1 MPNIPSMTQPTSG
14 GQDDLSA
21 AEAED
26 DEAADSERESDRQ
39 MYGEDDMDPSSHPAY
54 VVEDEDEDELLAE
67 PPRGGSGQ
75 RGRNGLRTAA
85 ASSSSSAP
93 KSSPLEPA
101 KARGAPAGSDDKS
114 KSQRKPRGNLPP
126 APAFDGDKKKDPKC
140 FRKWSAKV
148 DSYVEIAKNII
159 DDSEIG
165 LRLHAA
171 LDGDAADY
179 LEDIPART
187 FGVEKGWQVLLRV
200 LKEKFDEKR
209 MHKVGSAMRGFFR
222 LNLGD
227 KSYSM
232 LEVADAMDKAA
243 RRCREANLTIPDE
256 IMIYFFFEHTQSS
269 TERQANLLLRT
280 GGEYNW
286 KKMKAAVELLY
297 QNVNVRTNTAG
308 GRDVRDRGGR
318 GGRAAHEAHI
328 QQSPISHDYAD
339 LWKLPGNEATEEQVE
354 NWIYDLDPVEQLAS
368 AELEEIPEDL
378 ARELHLCFATHR
390 ENRQKLARA
399 VQARGFYVG
408 QKGKG
413 KGKSKYDSKGKSKDG
428 KGKKGGGGKA
438 RGMSLEELKSKTQCA
453 DCGQRGH
460 WRGDPQCKGARSN
473 NAVQRDGLDDDD
485 EAQDWYEDYDRDV
498 EYPSWAAERYGYE
511 AHRSSYVSAR
521 REPGDDRDRRA
532 EAEAVAR
539 GVDRVRRK
547 AEPSAPAV
555 NADQVKAQLTS
566 DTFLDAEAVK
576 SRIQSM
582 HRPHMTPS
590 QAPELVAEAFRHFG
604 LEPVPSGRKGVREL
618 LDEDT
623 PGPDIESLRRALVTR
638 RADFSLE
645 RAVCS
650 SSRRPPTVEPNRLYL
665 TLDTACENT
674 VAGVTLLRSYAKQ
687 LETNY
692 GVHVKI
698 EAESEHY
705 CFGPGPPLP
714 SKERWSFP
722 LGIGGEQAVI
732 HTSAVEDTHSPKV
745 PFLAGQDWMKFM
757 DACLDIGRDRALLRE
772 IGIEVP
778 LFVDTT
784 GHLVIA
790 IDEFPAGGWAAGLKP
805 QKEGYAGATFGASDV
820 AATAFAARK
829 ETVLP
834 DVSQVAC
841 GTTHFYVPCKPKN
854 SARLTTSPTSCTVPN
869 DYWEFK
875 YDTRIFVRHHCR
887 PRVALFEPQDAIDGP
902 DPESLQPLR
911 VTVCSALPVPLRDEW
926 GGQSASLQEP
936 WVGRTYFF
944 GVGRQYDLECFPPA
958 EQHVVVT
965 LADGQSVKALPSE
978 ILNPQVKKIH
988 HVDVSAAKPPGIPPS
1003 RRKGTYRI
1011 PQGESIPTQHSGFRP
1026 LQKPAQKT
1034 LGDATPH
1041 APGEGNLE
1049 HRRGEEDAPSGAM
1062 VRRGDED
1069 AEHVRRDGQVGAFQQ
1084 EGHGYEVPLSGS
1096 HGLRA
1101 GHRAGGKLV
1110 EDDPGYL
1117 DSTSSEESEAGGAA
1131 SACPVSDA
1139 PREVPTSAP
1148 HGPQDGEH
1156 PWPFPGVC
1164 SVRHSVERG
1173 AVPHPGR
1180 RGHGDGVSA
1189 TLGPQRHSG
1198 RQDRQ
1203 GQGGVRLRAPGR
1215 GVFRKFV
1222 HLLLLLA
1229 GLHGGGLQGR
1239 QEGQQGQGG
1248 WAFDSHE
1255 LEEHCTDAVF
1265 RAYSD
1270 DIAGQHCSLLRPP
1283 DLRPRAGRQVHG
1295 ADAREGGGQ
1304 FRGGAGVEYGRGHG
1318 GELGGGSSGTVDVGG
1333 GALKRG
1339 QVKRMMSRARQALA
1353 GARMHR
1359 SLVEDRLQKARWPR
1373 KRFGCDLLEV
1383 FGGTSMISVRATAHW
1398 GMRVL
1403 QPIDIRCGCDLKK
1416 PKERQWLLRVLD
1428 RLDPRLVVVAIPCTA
1443 WSVSQADEE
1452 LALRREYV
1460 QPFAKLAD
1468 DVFRSQR
1475 RRGGHA
1481 VAESPATSHGFQKAE
1496 YQLRQDLYETA
1507 SCVSMPQL
1515 TDKNGRLGQKRLR
1528 FVATH
1533 PYFTWALDRQCA
1545 TTVAYPPALADAICQ
1560 AYWEV
1565 VAQEDYGFA
1574 TTWEAVRAV
1583 HYVDVKRDEAGWR
1596 DMLTQAQ
1603 ELLGRKNQASLL
1615 IPPGTDFHSKIERLV
1630 PWQILSV
1637 QIAHLPKAKRVKA
1650 GLEESHRAS
1659 VLLLNDDSVQIE
1671 TEYIRECQAPRE
1683 RFVTPVRYAI
1693 FVLGHAPGEPSG
1705 PASARPP
1712 TRQPLPAEP
1721 GENVVEPGQM
1731 VQDVI
1736 HEGMIQEGVVQ
1747 QSFAGEIWFIG
1758 GPLKEKE
1765 KAIARSLVRA
1775 HRNLGHPRA
1784 EDFTRALAQNYRVS
1798 PEAISLS
1805 RRLRCAT
1812 CERTK
1817 RPHPP
1822 RPSSLKMTGPFNSRV
1837 CLDFVHLH
1845 DADKE
1850 GHWFLHIVEPNGS
1863 FNVFYPVESRNPEH
1877 VFETFCNIWAS
1888 WAGWPDAIL
1897 VDQDGGFG
1905 AYFAEQLV
1913 NVGTEIEHIAAEAHW
1928 QAGQVETFNRA
1939 FRYAAAKLI
1948 DEHHITG
1955 RLGMKMLASSVGAS
1969 MNDRVRTSGCSANE
1983 WVFGKHPK
1991 VPVDLLSP
1999 DGKLQALQ
2007 GMDADQELRL
2017 RQQIRAS
2024 ADAKLAEFSV
2034 NQSLSKAIL
2043 RLGRPTRQSYE
2054 PGELVA
2060 FWREARTRKDPKT
2073 RKPRRLPAGWC
2084 RGSVIGPHRGDEGQ
2098 SNYWVTSNGR
2108 CLLVA
2113 KEQLRPAFGTEVW
2126 RIQEEDMQQL
2136 LDNPPEEF
2144 LDIRAEV
2151 PDGEAG
2157 APGEVIPFFDDN
2169 IEDAPNELPGLD
2181 AQAAAGEGE
2190 HREGDRPLPE
2200 RYEHGTGSLCGS
2212 DRTQPSPTARE
2223 DRPSGL
2229 EEPEAKRFRSE
2240 VVEVDTPEPELDEAA
2255 EAALEA
2261 ALGKGV
2267 NITTVYV
2274 PVSVEELFA
2283 KPSQPF
2289 QESVLAAGTRAAC
2302 ATRKEAKALEKEIPF
2317 NQIPFEQKDSY
2328 AAALQKEWD
2337 TWTKYAAVEILS
2349 PHASQVV
2356 LEQYD
2361 SSRILDTRVCYRN
2374 KNAAYPWLPLKA
2386 KARLV
2391 CRGDRDPDLL
2401 TLRRDAPTLTRLGLM
2416 VILQIAASLPSWFLF
2431 NADVTGAFLQ
2441 GDQSLAS
2448 RKEPLFLRQPRE
2460 GLPGL
2465 VAGQILLVVRGIF
2478 GLANSPRLFWRH
2490 LRDTLLKLGFVQS
2503 VLDKALFAY
2512 YHLGQLVLLM
2522 GAHVDDLI
2530 GAGEPG
2536 GRADEV
2542 LAKVKE
2548 AFDFGSWADS
2558 RTDEVLEYGGKQ
2570 VRRLPDGRVQLTQEK
2585 FIQATNLTPVP
2596 KWRSIQPNSELTGRE
2611 TTELRSAGGCLHWLI
2626 GQTRPDLAAGTSLF
2640 MSGKPTVSNLLEIN
2654 KLLKEAKKSQ
2664 DWGLCFSPVPLDQ
2677 AKVVVFSDASWAN
2690 AEGLKSQAG
2699 YLSFLTGPDVFSPGG
2714 DTASLMDW
2722 RSHRIQRQCRS
2733 TLAAETMSLDTAFDS
2748 GIFLR
2753 ELLAEVLLES
2763 YSPVQS
2769 GALPKDFLPV
2779 HPVTDCRSLYDL
2791 LVKDGPVSATQEKR
2805 LTIDLGAIKQSAEEF
2820 DPEDLK
2826 GTFKWVDTSR
2836 QLADHLTKLKPSYQ
2850 LREHLEQGWLAL
2862 QVDVQNDARDQGS
2875 HPAS

>member
-297 QNVNVRTNTAG
+297 QNVNVRPTLLEVVMCEIVVA
-308 GRDVRDRGGR
+308 V
-318 GGRAAHEAHI
+318 
-328 QQSPISHDYAD
+328 
-339 LWKLPGNEATEEQVE
+339 EATEEQVE

-841 GTTHFYVPCKPKN
+841 GTTHFYVPC
-854 SARLTTSPTSCTVPN
+854 LM
-869 DYWEFK
+869 
-875 YDTRIFVRHHCR
+875 

-926 GGQSASLQEP
+926 GGQSATSSTDGAKKTHLQGL
-936 WVGRTYFF
+936 WF
-944 GVGRQYDLECFPPA
+944 GVVTKMLSMFDVMVRWEHFNKKVMDMKYRSPALMGYVQAIVQEESSLKTIPATLIPPAVRNQKPAGQPAPVQYPTPREKCRHPPHMGRKTGNTHGRFLECA
-958 EQHVVVT
+958 QCGTVW
-965 LADGQSVKALPSE
+965 
-978 ILNPQVKKIH
+978 
-988 HVDVSAAKPPGIPPS
+988 
-1003 RRKGTYRI
+1003 KGVQYRI
-1011 PQGESIPTQHSGFRP
+1011 PVAGDMVTAYPRLWGHRDIPGGKIVKGKEALDSVRQDEASSASLSTCYSCSQGCMVEGSKGDKKANKAKAAGRSTATSSKNIAPTPSSAPIPMTSRASTAVYSDLPTYDHEQAVKYMAP
-1026 LQKPAQKT
+1026 
-1034 LGDATPH
+1034 TPVKG
-1041 APGEGNLE
+1041 AVSFGEVLAWNT
-1049 HRRGEEDAPSGAM
+1049 
-1062 VRRGDED
+1062 DED
-1069 AEHVRRDGQVGAFQQ
+1069 MEENSEEEAAEQ
-1084 EGHGYEVPLSGS
+1084 
-1096 HGLRA
+1096 
-1101 GHRAGGKLV
+1101 
-1110 EDDPGYL
+1110 
-1117 DSTSSEESEAGGAA
+1117 STSEE
-1131 SACPVSDA
+1131 
-1139 PREVPTSAP
+1139 
-1148 HGPQDGEH
+1148 
-1156 PWPFPGVC
+1156 
-1164 SVRHSVERG
+1164 
-1173 AVPHPGR
+1173 
-1180 RGHGDGVSA
+1180 
-1189 TLGPQRHSG
+1189 
-1198 RQDRQ
+1198 
-1203 GQGGVRLRAPGR
+1203 
-1215 GVFRKFV
+1215 
-1222 HLLLLLA
+1222 
-1229 GLHGGGLQGR
+1229 
-1239 QEGQQGQGG
+1239 
-1248 WAFDSHE
+1248 
-1255 LEEHCTDAVF
+1255 
-1265 RAYSD
+1265 
-1270 DIAGQHCSLLRPP
+1270 
-1283 DLRPRAGRQVHG
+1283 
-1295 ADAREGGGQ
+1295 
-1304 FRGGAGVEYGRGHG
+1304 
-1318 GELGGGSSGTVDVGG
+1318 
-1333 GALKRG
+1333 
-1339 QVKRMMSRARQALA
+1339 
-1353 GARMHR
+1353 
-1359 SLVEDRLQKARWPR
+1359 ARWPR

-1533 PYFTWALDRQCA
+1533 PYCTWALDRQCA

-1615 IPPGTDFHSKIERLV
+1615 IPPGTDFHSKIES
-1630 PWQILSV
+1630 Q
-1637 QIAHLPKAKRVKA
+1637 
-1650 GLEESHRAS
+1650 SHRAS

-2043 RLGRPTRQSYE
+2043 RL
-2054 PGELVA
+2054 
-2060 FWREARTRKDPKT
+2060 
-2073 RKPRRLPAGWC
+2073 
-2084 RGSVIGPHRGDEGQ
+2084 
-2098 SNYWVTSNGR
+2098 
-2108 CLLVA
+2108 
-2113 KEQLRPAFGTEVW
+2113 
-2126 RIQEEDMQQL
+2126 
-2136 LDNPPEEF
+2136 EEF

-2190 HREGDRPLPE
+2190 HREGDGPLPE

-2374 KNAAYPWLPLKA
+2374 KNAPYPWLPLKA